1 MLSFVE
7 LYPQKK
13 NVVVLKLYTK
23 QDDTRILKHHM
34 RVRCYAK
41 TSVLLSLT
49 AAELKRNFA
58 PFEINR
64 KKHYFSVLCIG
75 KGYSGVWGMFHKGNF
90 INYQTLRLF
99 QAASETVLDRSL

>member
-13 NVVVLKLYTK
+13 NVVVLKPK

-64 KKHYFSVLCIG
+64 KKDYFSVLCIG
-75 KGYSGVWGMFHKGNF
+75 KGYSGMFPKGNF